1 MRSFCIFL
9 AAIGTRP
16 SQNLPWRPKSD
27 HVTEGGGG
35 LVGVRGLVTF
45 GDKGGGSKMVQNFVT

>member
-16 SQNLPWRPKSD
+16 SQNLSWRPKSS
-27 HVTEGGGG
+27 HVTEGVGGG
-35 LVGVRGLVTF
+35 GV
-45 GDKGGGSKMVQNFVT
+45 GGSPRSGDVR